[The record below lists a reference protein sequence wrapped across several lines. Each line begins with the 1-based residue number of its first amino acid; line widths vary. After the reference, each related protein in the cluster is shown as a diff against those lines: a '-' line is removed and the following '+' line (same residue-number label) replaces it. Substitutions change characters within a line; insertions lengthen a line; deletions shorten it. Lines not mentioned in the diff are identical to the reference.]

1 MRLLLL
7 LLFFFIN
14 GLEGTVLLK
23 SASLEKDLEKSFL
36 LIKISSDESLQKN
49 DISVVSNDNLIY
61 EFNFVNDDLRNDL
74 IMHNHE
80 ILIYLPST
88 QQNFLDFSL
97 FIDDFQKNFLVDLSG
112 NTLVFSINDSLDG
125 EVLFPAEKI
134 TTVWSVA
141 KSLSIDD
148 VSIHQVMWALY
159 LSNENA
165 FIDKNIHQVRG
176 DLDLRIPAENFI
188 RNIDTS
194 FAKSSILSMGKNKK
208 NTDSQLLKLVSPT
221 GMIKGNKEDQLSVQN
236 DAIDLMDNSPSSIIE
251 KQTKVIDISVDES
264 PDFQMQKPSEDQ
276 SIQFSFVE
284 LIIAIGLALVVGFI
298 GALFLINRKTIKFDE
313 DDMPQDYSKTM
324 PEGLSVSNDILIQ
337 KFDLARSLLEMGELN
352 QGSKLLDEIIYKSKD
367 TDLID
372 QVQLLKN
379 RFLEK

>member
-14 GLEGTVLLK
+14 GLEGTVLFK

-97 FIDDFQKNFLVDLSG
+97 LIDDFQKNFLVDLSG

-298 GALFLINRKTIKFDE
+298 GALFLINRKTIKFDV

-352 QGSKLLDEIIYKSKD
+352 QGSKLLDEIISKSKD

-372 QVQLLKN
+372 QVQFLKN

>member
-14 GLEGTVLLK
+14 GLEGTVLFK

-61 EFNFVNDDLRNDL
+61 EFNFVDDDLRNDL

-112 NTLVFSINDSLDG
+112 NALVFSINDSLDG

-188 RNIDTS
+188 RNIDAS

-352 QGSKLLDEIIYKSKD
+352 QGSKLLDEIISKSKD

-372 QVQLLKN
+372 QVQFLKN

>member
-7 LLFFFIN
+7 LLFFFID
-14 GLEGTVLLK
+14 GLEGTVLFK

-61 EFNFVNDDLRNDL
+61 EFNLVNDDLRNDL
-74 IMHNHE
+74 IMHNYE

-97 FIDDFQKNFLVDLSG
+97 FINDFQKKFLVDLSG
-112 NTLVFSINDSLDG
+112 NTLVFSINDSLAG
-125 EVLFPAEKI
+125 EALFPAEKI

-176 DLDLRIPAENFI
+176 DLDLRIPAEDFI
-188 RNIDTS
+188 KNIDAS
-194 FAKSSILSMGKNKK
+194 FAKSSILSMGKNNK

-221 GMIKGNKEDQLSVQN
+221 DMIKGNREDQLSVQN

-264 PDFQMQKPSEDQ
+264 PNFPMQKPSEDQ

-298 GALFLINRKTIKFDE
+298 GALFLINRKTIKFDV

-324 PEGLSVSNDILIQ
+324 PEGLSVSNDILVQ

-352 QGSKLLDEIIYKSKD
+352 QGSKLLNEIISKSKD

-379 RFLEK
+379 KFLEK

>member
-7 LLFFFIN
+7 LLFFFID
-14 GLEGTVLLK
+14 GLEGTVLFK

-188 RNIDTS
+188 RNIDAS

-221 GMIKGNKEDQLSVQN
+221 GMIKGNREDQLSVQN
-236 DAIDLMDNSPSSIIE
+236 DSIDLMDNSPSSIIE

-352 QGSKLLDEIIYKSKD
+352 QGSKLLDEIISKSKD

-372 QVQLLKN
+372 QVQFLKN

>member
-14 GLEGTVLLK
+14 GLEGTVLFK

-61 EFNFVNDDLRNDL
+61 EFNFVDDDLRNDL

-188 RNIDTS
+188 RNIDAS

-251 KQTKVIDISVDES
+251 KQTKLIDISVDES

-352 QGSKLLDEIIYKSKD
+352 QGSKLLDEIISKSKD

-372 QVQLLKN
+372 QVQFLKN

>member
-1 MRLLLL
+1 MRLLFL

-14 GLEGTVLLK
+14 GLQGTVLFK

-61 EFNFVNDDLRNDL
+61 EFNLVNDDLRNDL
-74 IMHNHE
+74 TMHNHE
-80 ILIYLPST
+80 ILIYLPSK

-112 NTLVFSINDSLDG
+112 NTLVFSINDSLAG
-125 EVLFPAEKI
+125 EALFPAEKI

-176 DLDLRIPAENFI
+176 DLDLRIPAEDFI
-188 RNIDTS
+188 KNIDAS
-194 FAKSSILSMGKNKK
+194 FAKSSILSMGKNNK

-221 GMIKGNKEDQLSVQN
+221 DMIKGNREDQLSVQN
-236 DAIDLMDNSPSSIIE
+236 DVIDLMDNSPSSIIE

-264 PDFQMQKPSEDQ
+264 PNFPMQKPSEDQ

-298 GALFLINRKTIKFDE
+298 GALFLINRKTIKFDV

-324 PEGLSVSNDILIQ
+324 PEGLSVSNDILVQ

-352 QGSKLLDEIIYKSKD
+352 QGSKLLDEIISKSKD

>member
-7 LLFFFIN
+7 LLFFFID
-14 GLEGTVLLK
+14 GLEGTVLFK

-61 EFNFVNDDLRNDL
+61 EFNLVNDDLRNDL

-236 DAIDLMDNSPSSIIE
+236 DSIDLMDNSPSSIIE

-352 QGSKLLDEIIYKSKD
+352 QGSKLLDEIISKSKD

-372 QVQLLKN
+372 QVQFLKN

>member
-1 MRLLLL
+1 MRLLFL

-14 GLEGTVLLK
+14 GLQGTVLFK

-61 EFNFVNDDLRNDL
+61 EFNLVNDDLRNDL

-112 NTLVFSINDSLDG
+112 NTLVFSINDSLAG
-125 EVLFPAEKI
+125 EALFPAEKI

-176 DLDLRIPAENFI
+176 DLDLRIPAEDFI
-188 RNIDTS
+188 KNIDAS
-194 FAKSSILSMGKNKK
+194 FAKSSILSMGKNNK

-221 GMIKGNKEDQLSVQN
+221 DMIKGNREDQLSVQN

-264 PDFQMQKPSEDQ
+264 PNFPMQKPSEDH

-298 GALFLINRKTIKFDE
+298 GALFLINRKTIKFDI

-324 PEGLSVSNDILIQ
+324 PEGLSVSNDILVQ

-352 QGSKLLDEIIYKSKD
+352 QGSKLLNEIISKSKD

-379 RFLEK
+379 KFLEK

>member
-14 GLEGTVLLK
+14 GLEGTVLFK

-61 EFNFVNDDLRNDL
+61 EFNFVDDDLRNDL

-188 RNIDTS
+188 RNIDAS

-352 QGSKLLDEIIYKSKD
+352 QGSKLLNEIISKSKD

-379 RFLEK
+379 KFLEK

>member
-1 MRLLLL
+1 MRLLSL

-14 GLEGTVLLK
+14 GLEGTVLFK

-61 EFNFVNDDLRNDL
+61 EFNLVNDDLRNEL

-80 ILIYLPST
+80 IFIYLPST

-112 NTLVFSINDSLDG
+112 NILVFSINDSLAG

-134 TTVWSVA
+134 TTIWSVA

-159 LSNENA
+159 TSNENA

-188 RNIDTS
+188 KNIDAS

-236 DAIDLMDNSPSSIIE
+236 DAIDLMDNSPSSIVE

-298 GALFLINRKTIKFDE
+298 GALFLINRKTIKFDV

-352 QGSKLLDEIIYKSKD
+352 QGSKLLNEIISKSKD

-379 RFLEK
+379 KFLEK

>member
-1 MRLLLL
+1 MRLFFLLV
-7 LLFFFIN
+7 FFFIN
-14 GLEGTVLLK
+14 GLQGTVLFK

-61 EFNFVNDDLRNDL
+61 EFNLVNDDLRNDL

-80 ILIYLPST
+80 ILIYLPSIK
-88 QQNFLDFSL
+88 QNFLDFSL

-112 NTLVFSINDSLDG
+112 NTLVFSINDSLAG

-165 FIDKNIHQVRG
+165 FIDKNIHQVRA
-176 DLDLRIPAENFI
+176 DLDLRIPDENFI
-188 RNIDTS
+188 KNIDAS

-208 NTDSQLLKLVSPT
+208 NADSQLLKLLSPT
-221 GMIKGNKEDQLSVQN
+221 GIIKGNKEDQLSVQN

-352 QGSKLLDEIIYKSKD
+352 QGSKLLDEIISKSKD

-372 QVQLLKN
+372 QVQFLKN

>member
-14 GLEGTVLLK
+14 GLEGTVLFK

-61 EFNFVNDDLRNDL
+61 EFNLVNDDLRNDL
-74 IMHNHE
+74 IMHNYE

-97 FIDDFQKNFLVDLSG
+97 FIDDFQKKFLVDLSG
-112 NTLVFSINDSLDG
+112 NTLVFSINDSLAG
-125 EVLFPAEKI
+125 EALFPAEKI

-176 DLDLRIPAENFI
+176 DLDLRIPAEDFI
-188 RNIDTS
+188 KNIDAS
-194 FAKSSILSMGKNKK
+194 FAKSSILSMGKNNK

-221 GMIKGNKEDQLSVQN
+221 DMIKGNREDQLSVQN
-236 DAIDLMDNSPSSIIE
+236 DVIDLMDNSPSSIIE

-264 PDFQMQKPSEDQ
+264 PNFPMQKPSEDQ

-298 GALFLINRKTIKFDE
+298 GALFLINRKTIKFDV

-324 PEGLSVSNDILIQ
+324 PEGLSVSNDILVQ

-352 QGSKLLDEIIYKSKD
+352 QGSKLLNEIISKSKD

-379 RFLEK
+379 KFLEK

>member
-7 LLFFFIN
+7 LLFFFID
-14 GLEGTVLLK
+14 GLEGTVLFK

-61 EFNFVNDDLRNDL
+61 EFNLVNDDLRNDL

-112 NTLVFSINDSLDG
+112 NTLVFSINDSLAG
-125 EVLFPAEKI
+125 EALFPAEKI

-188 RNIDTS
+188 RNIDAS

-236 DAIDLMDNSPSSIIE
+236 DSIDLMDNSPSSIIE

-298 GALFLINRKTIKFDE
+298 GALFLINRKTIKFDI

-352 QGSKLLDEIIYKSKD
+352 QGSKLLNEIISKSKD

-379 RFLEK
+379 KFLEK

>member
-1 MRLLLL
+1 MRLFFLLV
-7 LLFFFIN
+7 FFFIN
-14 GLEGTVLLK
+14 GLQGTVLFK

-61 EFNFVNDDLRNDL
+61 EFNLVNDDLRNDL

-80 ILIYLPST
+80 ILIYLPSIK
-88 QQNFLDFSL
+88 QNFLDFSL

-112 NTLVFSINDSLDG
+112 NTLVFSINDSLAG

-176 DLDLRIPAENFI
+176 DLDLRIPDENFI
-188 RNIDTS
+188 KNIDAS

-208 NTDSQLLKLVSPT
+208 NADSQLLKLLSPT
-221 GMIKGNKEDQLSVQN
+221 GIIKGNKEDQLSVQN

-264 PDFQMQKPSEDQ
+264 PDFQMQKPSVDQ
-276 SIQFSFVE
+276 SVQFSFVE
-284 LIIAIGLALVVGFI
+284 LTIAIGLALVVGFI
-298 GALFLINRKTIKFDE
+298 GALFLINRKTIKFDV
-313 DDMPQDYSKTM
+313 DDMPQDYSNTM

-352 QGSKLLDEIIYKSKD
+352 QGSKLLNEIISKSKD

-379 RFLEK
+379 KFLEK

>member
-1 MRLLLL
+1 MRLLFL

-14 GLEGTVLLK
+14 GLQGTVLFK

-61 EFNFVNDDLRNDL
+61 EFNLVNDDLRNDL

-97 FIDDFQKNFLVDLSG
+97 FIDDFQKKFLVDLSG
-112 NTLVFSINDSLDG
+112 NTLVFSINDSLAG
-125 EVLFPAEKI
+125 EALFPAEKI

-176 DLDLRIPAENFI
+176 DLDLRIPAEDFI
-188 RNIDTS
+188 KNIDAS
-194 FAKSSILSMGKNKK
+194 FAKSSILSMGKNNK
-208 NTDSQLLKLVSPT
+208 NTDLQLLKLVSPT
-221 GMIKGNKEDQLSVQN
+221 DMIKGNREDQLSVQN

-264 PDFQMQKPSEDQ
+264 PNFPMQKPSEDQ

-352 QGSKLLDEIIYKSKD
+352 QGSKLLNEIISKSKD

-379 RFLEK
+379 KFLEK

>member
-14 GLEGTVLLK
+14 GLEGTVLFK

-61 EFNFVNDDLRNDL
+61 EFNFVDDDLRNDL

-188 RNIDTS
+188 RNIDAS

-298 GALFLINRKTIKFDE
+298 GALFLINRKTIKFDV

-324 PEGLSVSNDILIQ
+324 PEGLSVSNDILVQ

-352 QGSKLLDEIIYKSKD
+352 QGSKLLDEIISKSKD

-372 QVQLLKN
+372 QVQFLKN

>member
-7 LLFFFIN
+7 LLFFFID
-14 GLEGTVLLK
+14 GLEGTVLFK

-61 EFNFVNDDLRNDL
+61 EFNLVNDDLRNDL

-112 NTLVFSINDSLDG
+112 NTLVFSINDSFDG

-188 RNIDTS
+188 KNIDAS

-236 DAIDLMDNSPSSIIE
+236 DSIDLMDNSPSSIIE

-352 QGSKLLDEIIYKSKD
+352 QGSKLLDEIISKSKD

-372 QVQLLKN
+372 QVQFLKN

>member
-1 MRLLLL
+1 MRLLFL

-14 GLEGTVLLK
+14 GLQGTVLFK

-61 EFNFVNDDLRNDL
+61 EFNLVNDDLRNNL
-74 IMHNHE
+74 IMHNYE

-97 FIDDFQKNFLVDLSG
+97 FIDDFQKKFLVDLSG
-112 NTLVFSINDSLDG
+112 NTLVFSINDSLAG
-125 EVLFPAEKI
+125 EALFPAEKI

-176 DLDLRIPAENFI
+176 DLDLRIPAEDFI
-188 RNIDTS
+188 KNIDAS
-194 FAKSSILSMGKNKK
+194 FAKSSILSMGKNNK

-221 GMIKGNKEDQLSVQN
+221 DMIKGNREDQLSVQN

-264 PDFQMQKPSEDQ
+264 PNFPMQKPSEDH

-298 GALFLINRKTIKFDE
+298 GALFLINRKTIKFDV

-352 QGSKLLDEIIYKSKD
+352 QGSKLLNEIISKSKD

-379 RFLEK
+379 KFLEK

>member
-1 MRLLLL
+1 MRLLFL

-14 GLEGTVLLK
+14 GLQGTVLFK

-61 EFNFVNDDLRNDL
+61 EFNLVNDDLRNDL

-97 FIDDFQKNFLVDLSG
+97 FIDDFQKKFLVDLSG
-112 NTLVFSINDSLDG
+112 NTLVFSINDSLAG
-125 EVLFPAEKI
+125 EALFPAEKI

-188 RNIDTS
+188 KNIDAS
-194 FAKSSILSMGKNKK
+194 FAKSSILSMGKNNK

-221 GMIKGNKEDQLSVQN
+221 DMIKGNREDQLSVQN
-236 DAIDLMDNSPSSIIE
+236 DVIDLMDNSPSSIIE

-264 PDFQMQKPSEDQ
+264 PNFPMQKPSEDQ

-298 GALFLINRKTIKFDE
+298 GALFLINRKTIKFDV

-352 QGSKLLDEIIYKSKD
+352 QGSKLLNEIISKSKD

-379 RFLEK
+379 KFLEK

>member
-14 GLEGTVLLK
+14 GLEGTVLFK

-61 EFNFVNDDLRNDL
+61 EFNLVNDDLRNDL
-74 IMHNHE
+74 IMHNYE

-97 FIDDFQKNFLVDLSG
+97 FINDFQKNFLVDLSG
-112 NTLVFSINDSLDG
+112 NTLVFSINDSLAG
-125 EVLFPAEKI
+125 EALFPAEKI

-176 DLDLRIPAENFI
+176 DLDLKIPAENFI
-188 RNIDTS
+188 KNIDAS
-194 FAKSSILSMGKNKK
+194 FAKSSILSMGKNNK
-208 NTDSQLLKLVSPT
+208 NKDLQLLKLVSPT
-221 GMIKGNKEDQLSVQN
+221 DMIKGNREDQLSVQN

-264 PDFQMQKPSEDQ
+264 PNFPMQKPSEDQ

-298 GALFLINRKTIKFDE
+298 GALFLINRKTIKFDV

-324 PEGLSVSNDILIQ
+324 PEGLSVSNDILVQ

-352 QGSKLLDEIIYKSKD
+352 QGSKLLNEIISKSKD

-379 RFLEK
+379 KFLEK

>member
-1 MRLLLL
+1 MRLLFL

-14 GLEGTVLLK
+14 GLQGTVLFK

-61 EFNFVNDDLRNDL
+61 EFNLVNDDLRNDL
-74 IMHNHE
+74 IMHNYE

-112 NTLVFSINDSLDG
+112 NTLVFSINDSLAG
-125 EVLFPAEKI
+125 EALFPAEKI

-176 DLDLRIPAENFI
+176 DLDLRIPAEDFI
-188 RNIDTS
+188 KNIDAS
-194 FAKSSILSMGKNKK
+194 FAKSSILSMGKNNK

-221 GMIKGNKEDQLSVQN
+221 DMIKGNREDQLSVQN

-264 PDFQMQKPSEDQ
+264 PNFPMQKPSEDH

-298 GALFLINRKTIKFDE
+298 GALFLINRKTIKFDI

-352 QGSKLLDEIIYKSKD
+352 QGSKLLNEIISKSKD

-379 RFLEK
+379 KFLEK

>member
-1 MRLLLL
+1 MRLLFL

-14 GLEGTVLLK
+14 GLQGTVLFK

-61 EFNFVNDDLRNDL
+61 EFNLVSDDLRNDL
-74 IMHNHE
+74 IMHDHE

-97 FIDDFQKNFLVDLSG
+97 FINDFQKNFLVDLSG
-112 NTLVFSINDSLDG
+112 NTLVFSINDSLAG
-125 EVLFPAEKI
+125 KVLFPAEKI

-188 RNIDTS
+188 RNIDAS

-236 DAIDLMDNSPSSIIE
+236 DSIDLMDNSPSSIIE

-284 LIIAIGLALVVGFI
+284 LVIAIGLALVVGFI
-298 GALFLINRKTIKFDE
+298 GALFLMNRKTIKFDF

-352 QGSKLLDEIIYKSKD
+352 QGSKLLNEIISKSKD

-379 RFLEK
+379 KFLEK

>member
-1 MRLLLL
+1 MRLLFL

-14 GLEGTVLLK
+14 GLQGTVLFK

-61 EFNFVNDDLRNDL
+61 EFNLVNDDLRNDL

-112 NTLVFSINDSLDG
+112 NTLVFSINDSLAG

-188 RNIDTS
+188 RNIDAS
-194 FAKSSILSMGKNKK
+194 FTKSSILSMGKNKK

-236 DAIDLMDNSPSSIIE
+236 DSIDLMDNSPSSIIE

-264 PDFQMQKPSEDQ
+264 PNFPMQKPSEDQ

-352 QGSKLLDEIIYKSKD
+352 QGSKLLDEIISKSKD

-372 QVQLLKN
+372 QVQFLKN

>member
-7 LLFFFIN
+7 LLFFFID
-14 GLEGTVLLK
+14 GLEGTVLFK

-61 EFNFVNDDLRNDL
+61 EFNLVNDDLRNDL

-112 NTLVFSINDSLDG
+112 NTLVFSINDSFDG

-188 RNIDTS
+188 KNIDAS

-236 DAIDLMDNSPSSIIE
+236 DSIDLMDNSPSSIIE

-313 DDMPQDYSKTM
+313 DDMSQDYSKTM

-352 QGSKLLDEIIYKSKD
+352 QGSKLLDEIISKSKD

-372 QVQLLKN
+372 QVQFLKN

>member
-1 MRLLLL
+1 MRLLFL

-14 GLEGTVLLK
+14 GLQGTVLFK

-61 EFNFVNDDLRNDL
+61 EFNLVNDDLRNDL

-97 FIDDFQKNFLVDLSG
+97 FIDDFQKKFLVDLSG
-112 NTLVFSINDSLDG
+112 NTLVFSINDSLAG
-125 EVLFPAEKI
+125 EALFPAEKI

-176 DLDLRIPAENFI
+176 DLDLRIPAEDFI
-188 RNIDTS
+188 KNIDAS
-194 FAKSSILSMGKNKK
+194 FAKSSILSMGKNNK
-208 NTDSQLLKLVSPT
+208 NTDLQLLKLVSPT
-221 GMIKGNKEDQLSVQN
+221 DMIKGNREDQLSVQN

-264 PDFQMQKPSEDQ
+264 PNFPMQKPSEDQ

-298 GALFLINRKTIKFDE
+298 GALFLINRKTIKFDI

-324 PEGLSVSNDILIQ
+324 PEGLSVSNDILVQ

-352 QGSKLLDEIIYKSKD
+352 QGSKLLNEIISKSKD

-379 RFLEK
+379 KFLEK

>member
-1 MRLLLL
+1 MRLLFLL
-7 LLFFFIN
+7 LSFFIN
-14 GLEGTVLLK
+14 GLQGTVLFK

-61 EFNFVNDDLRNDL
+61 EFNLVNDDLRNDL
-74 IMHNHE
+74 IMHSHE

-112 NTLVFSINDSLDG
+112 NILVFSINDSLAG

-134 TTVWSVA
+134 TTIWSVA

-188 RNIDTS
+188 KNIDAS

-236 DAIDLMDNSPSSIIE
+236 DAIDLMDNSPSSIVE

-298 GALFLINRKTIKFDE
+298 GALFLINRKTIKFDV
-313 DDMPQDYSKTM
+313 DDMPQDYSNTM

-352 QGSKLLDEIIYKSKD
+352 QGSKLLNEIISKSKD

-379 RFLEK
+379 KFLEK

>member
-1 MRLLLL
+1 MRLLFL

-14 GLEGTVLLK
+14 GLQGTVLFK

-61 EFNFVNDDLRNDL
+61 EFNLVNDDLRNDL

-97 FIDDFQKNFLVDLSG
+97 FIDDFQKKFLVDLSG
-112 NTLVFSINDSLDG
+112 NTLVFSINDSLAG
-125 EVLFPAEKI
+125 EALFPAEKI

-176 DLDLRIPAENFI
+176 DLDLRIPAEDFI
-188 RNIDTS
+188 KNIDAS
-194 FAKSSILSMGKNKK
+194 FAKSSILSMDKNNK

-221 GMIKGNKEDQLSVQN
+221 DMIKGNREDQLSVQN

-264 PDFQMQKPSEDQ
+264 PNFPMQKPSEDH

-298 GALFLINRKTIKFDE
+298 GALFLINRKTIKFDV

-352 QGSKLLDEIIYKSKD
+352 QGSKLLDEIISKSKD

-372 QVQLLKN
+372 QVKLLKN
-379 RFLEK
+379 KFLEK

>member
-1 MRLLLL
+1 MRLLFL

-14 GLEGTVLLK
+14 GLQGTVLFK

-61 EFNFVNDDLRNDL
+61 EFNFVDDDLRNDL

-188 RNIDTS
+188 RNIDAS

-352 QGSKLLDEIIYKSKD
+352 QGSKLLDEIISKSKD

-372 QVQLLKN
+372 QVQFLKN

>member
-1 MRLLLL
+1 MRLLFLL
-7 LLFFFIN
+7 LSFFIN
-14 GLEGTVLLK
+14 GLQGTVLFK

-61 EFNFVNDDLRNDL
+61 EFNLVNDDLRNDL
-74 IMHNHE
+74 IMHSHE

-112 NTLVFSINDSLDG
+112 NILVFSINDSLAG

-134 TTVWSVA
+134 TTIWSVA

-159 LSNENA
+159 TSNENA

-188 RNIDTS
+188 KNIDAS

-236 DAIDLMDNSPSSIIE
+236 DAIDLMDNSPSSIVE

-298 GALFLINRKTIKFDE
+298 GALFLINRKTIKFDV
-313 DDMPQDYSKTM
+313 DDMPQDYSKTL

-352 QGSKLLDEIIYKSKD
+352 QGSKLLNEIISKSKD

-379 RFLEK
+379 KFLEK

>member
-1 MRLLLL
+1 MSGLQGTI
-7 LLFFFIN
+7 LF
-14 GLEGTVLLK
+14 K
-23 SASLEKDLEKSFL
+23 SASLEKDIEKSFL

-61 EFNFVNDDLRNDL
+61 EFNLVNDDLRNDL
-74 IMHNHE
+74 IVHNHE

-112 NTLVFSINDSLDG
+112 NTLVFSINDSLSG

-188 RNIDTS
+188 KKIDAS
-194 FAKSSILSMGKNKK
+194 FAKSSILSMGKNNKK
-208 NTDSQLLKLVSPT
+208 TDSQLLKLVSPT
-221 GMIKGNKEDQLSVQN
+221 GVIKGNREDQLSVQN
-236 DAIDLMDNSPSSIIE
+236 DAIDLMDNSPSNIVE

-264 PDFQMQKPSEDQ
+264 PNFPMQNSSEDQ
-276 SIQFSFVE
+276 SVQFSFVE

-298 GALFLINRKTIKFDE
+298 GALFLIKRKTIKFDV

-352 QGSKLLDEIIYKSKD
+352 QGSKLLNEIISKSKD

-379 RFLEK
+379 KFLEK

>member
-1 MRLLLL
+1 MRLLFL

-14 GLEGTVLLK
+14 GLQGTVLFK

-112 NTLVFSINDSLDG
+112 NTLVFSINDSLSG

-188 RNIDTS
+188 KKIDAS
-194 FAKSSILSMGKNKK
+194 FAKSSILSMGKNNK

-251 KQTKVIDISVDES
+251 KQTKIIDISVDE
-264 PDFQMQKPSEDQ
+264 PPNFPMQKPFEDQ
-276 SIQFSFVE
+276 TEQFSFVE

-298 GALFLINRKTIKFDE
+298 GALFLIKRKTIKFDV

-352 QGSKLLDEIIYKSKD
+352 QGSKLLDEIISKSKD

-372 QVQLLKN
+372 QVQFLKN

>member
-1 MRLLLL
+1 MRLLFL

-14 GLEGTVLLK
+14 GLQGTVLFK

-61 EFNFVNDDLRNDL
+61 EFNLVNDDLRNDL

-97 FIDDFQKNFLVDLSG
+97 FIDDFQKKFLVDLSG
-112 NTLVFSINDSLDG
+112 NTLVFSINDSLAS
-125 EVLFPAEKI
+125 EALFPAEKI

-176 DLDLRIPAENFI
+176 DLDLRIPAEDFI
-188 RNIDTS
+188 KNIDAS
-194 FAKSSILSMGKNKK
+194 FAKSSILSMGKNNK
-208 NTDSQLLKLVSPT
+208 NTDLQLLKLVSPT
-221 GMIKGNKEDQLSVQN
+221 DMIKGNREDQLSVQN

-264 PDFQMQKPSEDQ
+264 PNFPMQKPSEDQ

-298 GALFLINRKTIKFDE
+298 GALFLINRKTIKFDI

-324 PEGLSVSNDILIQ
+324 PEGLSVSNDILVQ

-352 QGSKLLDEIIYKSKD
+352 QGSKLLNEIISKSKD

-379 RFLEK
+379 KFLEK